1 MDATTF
7 FAYARCAHFGS
18 RLTQGQIDGMNALFW
33 FWDSHKIR
41 APDKRRL
48 AYILA

>member
-7 FAYARCAHFGS
+7 FAYARCAHFGG

-33 FWDSHKIR
+33 CWDSHKIR
-41 APDKRRL
+41 APDKRHL